1 MANRVSRPTD
11 ASYGLFRAGVQL
23 AALALAAGLAFGG
36 AAQARALRLVALG
49 DSLTAGYGLEPGEA
63 FPAALERALKAR
75 GWEVEVVN
83 AGVSG
88 ETAADGL
95 ARYEWSVPAGTD
107 ALIVELGANDML
119 RGLDP
124 AAAEAALAEILTKAR
139 DAHIVTLLAGM
150 KSIANFGPDYQR
162 RFNAIY
168 PDLAA
173 KFGVALYPFFL
184 EGVAGDPAFTLPDG
198 LHPNRE
204 GVQRIVAAI
213 LPSVEAA
220 LTQAQAKP

>member
-1 MANRVSRPTD
+1 
-11 ASYGLFRAGVQL
+11 
-23 AALALAAGLAFGG
+23 
-36 AAQARALRLVALG
+36 
-49 DSLTAGYGLEPGEA
+49 
-63 FPAALERALKAR
+63 
-75 GWEVEVVN
+75 
-83 AGVSG
+83 
-88 ETAADGL
+88 
-95 ARYEWSVPAGTD
+95 
-107 ALIVELGANDML
+107 ML

-124 AAAEAALAEILTKAR
+124 AAAETALAEILTKAR

-162 RFNAIY
+162 RFDAIY

-184 EGVAGDPAFTLPDG
+184 EGVAGDPALTLPDG

-204 GVQRIVAAI
+204 GVERIVAAI

-220 LTQAQAKP
+220 LTQAQTKP